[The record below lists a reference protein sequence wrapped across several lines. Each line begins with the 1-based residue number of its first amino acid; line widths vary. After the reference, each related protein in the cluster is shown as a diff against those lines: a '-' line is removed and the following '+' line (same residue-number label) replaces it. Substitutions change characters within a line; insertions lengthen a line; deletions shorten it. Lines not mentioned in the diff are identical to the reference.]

1 MKLFYKPS
9 SDWHRRSDMT
19 PGKIYEGDYV
29 DGPVYSSDGIYYSVV
44 NDNGL
49 RVDIHQTHLIEV
61 DKVREDKLNQLG
73 I

>member
-1 MKLFYKPS
+1 MKLLYKPK
-9 SDWHRRSDMT
+9 SDWHKRSDMT
-19 PGKIYEGDYV
+19 DGKIYEGCYV

-49 RVDIHQTHLIEV
+49 RVDIHQNHLIEI
-61 DKVREDKLNQLG
+61 DKFREDKLRQLG